1 LGENPISVVD
11 ELKRRSVLRVAA
23 FYLAAAWLL
32 LQVVATVAPILE
44 LTASFQKVVL
54 IVLVIGFPVAVILA
68 WVLELTPS
76 GIKRDTGE
84 VMPSSP
90 SRQTLDNVIIAI
102 LTIAVVYFLAEKF
115 VFGDATADRELA
127 RSVAVL
133 PFTNMTQDES
143 NEPFIAGI
151 HDDLL
156 THLSRIQSV
165 RTISR
170 TSMLQY
176 KGTTKMIP
184 EIADELNVAT
194 ILEGGVQRAGDRI
207 RINVQLIDAAT
218 DEHIWAD
225 SYDRELTAANVFE
238 IQSDIATAIA
248 SELRAVLTPEEMQ
261 RLGAVPTQSIDALDT
276 YFVGKQLLEERTRES
291 LTVALE
297 YFEKTVELDPDF
309 ALGWSG
315 LADAAMLLPEYSASA
330 DREALRARS
339 DEAVARAM
347 AIDPDLPFVSSTV
360 AWSKLIRDYDWA
372 GAEETFR
379 NALLIQ
385 EDNTNVLHWLSHTL
399 SWQGRHDEAVKH
411 ARRAVDIE
419 PRSQLMLMNLAYI
432 LVDARQYDEAL
443 AIAKKAGD
451 LDPGYTALRRNLY
464 LHELRAGRVDDGAA
478 SFVTYTTVT
487 GGDPSAARE
496 IGEMMVE
503 YARDGTVGN
512 VTSDLISRSLLGS
525 EDLAQVL
532 AFVGDGEG
540 TLRALQRAAD
550 DRSGSRSVLSM
561 NINPAYDFI
570 RDEPRFADLLEQIEL
585 Q

>member
-1 LGENPISVVD
+1 M
-11 ELKRRSVLRVAA
+11 RVAA

-44 LTASFQKVVL
+44 LSASFQKTVL
-54 IVLVIGFPVAVILA
+54 IILVIGFPAAVILA
-68 WVLELTPS
+68 WIIELTPS
-76 GIKRDTGE
+76 GFKRDTGAE
-84 VMPSSP
+84 MPSRP
-90 SRQTLDNVIIAI
+90 SRQTLDNIII
-102 LTIAVVYFLAEKF
+102 VVLTIAVVYFLAEKF
-115 VFGDATADRELA
+115 VFGDSTSERELG

-133 PFTNMTQDES
+133 PFTNMTRDES

-176 KGTTKMIP
+176 KETTKTIP
-184 EIADELNVAT
+184 EIADELGVAT
-194 ILEGGVQRAGDRI
+194 ILEGGVQRSGDRI
-207 RINVQLIDAAT
+207 RINVQLIDAET

-225 SYDRELTAANVFE
+225 TYDRELTAANVFE

-248 SELRAVLTPEEMQ
+248 GELRAALTPQELQ
-261 RLGAVPTQSIDALDT
+261 RLGSIPTQSLDALDT

-297 YFEKTVELDPDF
+297 YFEQAVKHDPGF

-330 DREALRARS
+330 DRDALRLRS

-347 AIDPDLPFVSSTV
+347 AIDPGLPFVISSV

-372 GAEETFR
+372 GAEDTFKR
-379 NALLIQ
+379 ALLIQ
-385 EDNTNVLHWLSHTL
+385 QDNTNVLHWLSHTL
-399 SWQGRHDEAVKH
+399 SWQGGHEEALMH
-411 ARRAVDIE
+411 ARRAVEIE

-443 AIAKKAGD
+443 AIARKAGE
-451 LDPGYTALRRNLY
+451 LDPGYTAMRRNLF
-464 LHELRAGRVDDGAA
+464 LHELRARRVDDGAA
-478 SFVTYTTVT
+478 SFVTYTTVI
-487 GGDPSAARE
+487 GGDPEAARA
-496 IGEMMVE
+496 IGDMMVA
-503 YARDGTVGN
+503 YARDGEVGN
-512 VTSDLISRSLLGS
+512 VTADLVSRSLIGT

-532 AFVGDGEG
+532 AFVGDSEG
-540 TLRALQRAAD
+540 TLRALQQAAD

-561 NINPAYDFI
+561 KLNPAYDFV
-570 RDEPRFADLLEQIEL
+570 RDDPRFTELLEQVGL
-585 Q
+585 AN